1 MGVLN
6 FSTDNLITG
15 VNVIDG
21 NLYWTDNRSEPKKLE
36 IERFRD
42 YNHENNQTTIGL
54 NNVIESDLSVIR
66 LHPFK
71 ALDLELEEYVQADV
85 ADQPEPPFEQIF
97 PRFSYRWRYEDGQY
111 SPYAPF
117 TQAAFI
123 PATRSLVS
131 TGTRGEDNFMP
142 NTNEA
147 NYIEGF
153 NTTMYNNVG
162 RIILN
167 NIPRGPRDVVA
178 IDLLYTESISSTIYT
193 LETIDIPEGQRGFDY
208 VVRPTYTGGAPVEPI
223 YDELGELTNGATV
236 SYDLLPLRY
245 ELSARKIYS
254 ALPANQLT
262 RPYDEVPQ
270 RALAQEVTANRLIYA
285 NYITGF
291 DQPLPLQLTSEF
303 VTVDDF
309 STTVTTTTRPDGL
322 HVKGNRT
329 YEIGVAYID
338 PYGRQGAM
346 TQVGTITNDD
356 GSVVRQ
362 VPLTSDFHQLTREQI
377 ECTITS
383 DPPPW
388 ADRYRYFIKD
398 VSMDHHNLISYNIY
412 NDGGSNDVDSEF
424 IWIEFQSTDRNKVQ
438 AEDQTDQGTVLVLRR
453 TNDAVAAEKVRFLVQ
468 DIQNEAPA
476 DVRNQLVDTITNVRI
491 RRVGVTNHTQWSD
504 QNVTSSNLTLRDT
517 VDGVNF
523 QTTLDVFNQYLT
535 QWGLPRLVHDGR
547 EEFDI
552 DLLDP
557 MVDGE
562 SIDIRPLFIT
572 AGGNADTYYRVTSL
586 STSEAGDRNQLH
598 IGIGLRYTVGDDG
611 EIVETDVSGLI
622 NPGTTEYGAD
632 NITLYTDVVSDAA
645 IERLG
650 GRFWVRTARNGL
662 STVRSRFSFDG
673 ELQTLRQ
680 VWFETEPI
688 VAESQLDLFWESS
701 ETFCVCT
708 EHGYPNR
715 LNWFNCIAEVQNG
728 VYLETTRVFNKF
740 NSVQLVKG
748 VRVNVPTGRNE
759 VIERPNTLTW
769 SGIYNSRTDV
779 NRLNEFI
786 TADGIQKQIEP
797 NYGSIQKLHT
807 RDTNL
812 VVLAEDKVF
821 NILADKDLLF
831 NADGGG
837 NVSAANAVLGQTT
850 PYIGEYGIGKAPES
864 FATYGYQAWFAD
876 PVRGVI
882 IEFIPSTGGQAQ
894 LREISANGM
903 SDFFR
908 DRLFTTNVVH
918 GMFNEYG
925 DKYIV
930 SMQGYNHTDAIIDPN
945 DVLPNEDGNSTIG
958 YELDVK
964 GWPSRYSYIPEGGI
978 SLGNKFFTWKNGQM
992 WMHNS
997 NTAGR
1002 NQFYDEVNPAFVDM
1016 ATTPDESERIRSQY
1030 NSHVQVIFNDNPSAV
1045 KEFLTLGWE
1054 GDNDWVVTN
1063 INTENF
1069 EEQINTLQL
1078 NQVTR
1083 EGKHFIPI
1091 VSEVPNTYVMA
1102 TQVQIDDENIVKYAG
1117 SDGNMYVGGL
1127 RTDGEPDVKLKS
1139 GIKGFY
1145 NNVTLTN
1152 SSTEAREL
1160 FSINTENFISSN

>member
-142 NTNEA
+142 DTNEA

-223 YDELGELTNGATV
+223 YNELGELTNGATV

-291 DQPLPLQLTSEF
+291 DQPLPLQINSRF
-303 VTVDDF
+303 IDNTVEDTELDG
-309 STTVTTTTRPDGL
+309 DGL

-356 GSVVRQ
+356 GTVVRQ
-362 VPLTSDFHQLTREQI
+362 VPLTSAFNQATREQI

-383 DPPPW
+383 DPPIW

-715 LNWFNCIAEVQNG
+715 LNWFNCIAEVQGG

-759 VIERPNTLTW
+759 EIERPNTLTW

-876 PVRGVI
+876 PTRGVI

-930 SMQGYNHTDAIIDPN
+930 SMQGYDHTDAIIDPN
-945 DVLPNEDGNSTIG
+945 DILPNEDGNATIG
-958 YELDVK
+958 YELDVQ
-964 GWPSRYSYIPEGGI
+964 GWPSRYSYIPEGGV
-978 SLGNKFFTWKNGQM
+978 SLGNKFFTWKNGQIY
-992 WMHNS
+992 MHNS
-997 NTAGR
+997 NSQNR
-1002 NQFYDEVNPAFVDM
+1002 NTFYNPLIPTDEMYDPTLGF
-1016 ATTPDESERIRSQY
+1016 TP
-1030 NSHVQVIFNDNPSAV
+1030 SHVQVIFNDNPSAV

-1054 GDNDWVVTN
+1054 GDDDWVVTN

-1091 VSEVPNTYVMA
+1091 VSEVPDTYLLA
-1102 TQVQIDDENIVKYAG
+1102 NADQVADDMVVKYTG
-1117 SDGNMYVGGL
+1117 SDGQMYIGNG
-1127 RTDGEPDVKLKS
+1127 TKLKS

-1145 NNVTLTN
+1145 NNVTLCLVNVT
-1152 SSTEAREL
+1152 L
-1160 FSINTENFISSN
+1160 L